1 MKPNQMFIGGTRQFT
16 ISAER
21 SNNHQAFNGY
31 QLCVFYQDAYQHIKA
46 DNISV
51 SSEVFNSF
59 DGSGL
64 YDVVLGMGTKPVVL
78 SIKKAQSIAF

>member
-21 SNNHQAFNGY
+21 SNNGQAFTGF
-31 QLCVFYQDAYQHIKA
+31 QLCVFYLDSYQHIKA

-59 DGSGL
+59 DGSGV